1 MQSNDLNYYYL
12 QQMGIDCWVARKPN
26 CDKELQKLASVVSSC
41 TRCELHQT
49 RTQTVFARGNR
60 NAKLMIIGEAPGF
73 HEDQQ
78 GEPFVGKA
86 GALLDQMLASI
97 GFTEQDVYIA
107 NVLKCRPPDNRD
119 PAIGEIEACCDFL
132 MQQIQL
138 VDPQLI
144 LAVGQ
149 FAGQFLFGEPK
160 PLNQLRS
167 VVHQYRNKPFIVTY
181 HPAHLL
187 RNPKEKKHA
196 YVDLLLTQEVLQNI
210 S

>member
-1 MQSNDLNYYYL
+1 MQSHDLNHYYL

-26 CDKELQKLASVVSSC
+26 CDKELQKLAFVVSSC

-60 NAKLMIIGEAPGF
+60 NAKLMIIGEAPGS

-78 GEPFVGKA
+78 GKPFVGKA

-97 GFTEQDVYIA
+97 GLTEQDVYFV
-107 NVLKCRPPDNRD
+107 NVLKCRTPDDRE
-119 PAIGEIEACCDFL
+119 PVACEVEACRDFL
-132 MQQIQL
+132 TQQIQL
-138 VDPQLI
+138 VEPQLI

-160 PLNQLRS
+160 PLKQLRS

-181 HPAHLL
+181 HPAYLL
-187 RNPKEKKHA
+187 HNPKEKKHA
-196 YVDLLLTQEVLQNI
+196 YGDLLFTQEVLHNI